1 MSYEELY
8 RTAYS
13 LVLHKHGDLLYTG
26 VKNTT
31 VELLQPIVERIAKA
45 SDEDLLKKINEIWKQ
60 EKLCI
65 VMIKDILMY
74 MDRNYVPKMKLQSME
89 QLQTSQFKH
98 HVVLNQ
104 AIR

>member
-1 MSYEELY
+1 M
-8 RTAYS
+8 
-13 LVLHKHGDLLYTG
+13 LHKHGDLLYNG

-31 VELLQPIVERIAKA
+31 VELLAPIVERLAKT
-45 SDEDLLKKINEIWKQ
+45 SDEDLLKKTNEVWKQ

-89 QLQTSQFKH
+89 QLQTS
-98 HVVLNQ
+98 
-104 AIR
+104 